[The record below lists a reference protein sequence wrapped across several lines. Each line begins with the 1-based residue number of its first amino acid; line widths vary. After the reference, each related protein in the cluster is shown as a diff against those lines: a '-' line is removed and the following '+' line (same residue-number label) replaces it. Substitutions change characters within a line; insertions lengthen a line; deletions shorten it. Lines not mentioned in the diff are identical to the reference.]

1 MVTIKTSIKKIV
13 MVCFVITTLFT
24 SCDQGATLQ
33 TYFVDNQETANF
45 ISIDI
50 PVSFVQI
57 DEEQLNEEQ
66 LEAYESID
74 KLNMLGYRLEGDN
87 EADYKLELE
96 KVQTILKS
104 EKYQDLFRGGNNKD
118 GKIVVK
124 YIGEDSTIDELILF
138 GNMNNTGF
146 AVIRVLGNK
155 MDPAKIMKLG
165 DVVQSMTS
173 EENSVNDFMKF
184 FNVEAPKEL
193 QLPPETIEIIED

>member
-1 MVTIKTSIKKIV
+1 MKTSNYHHFPLIFLLFIVILSCGNREKKPYATSPDIYLPDTDFKV
-13 MVCFVITTLFT
+13 VGYLSGGSFDVI
-24 SCDQGATLQ
+24 D
-33 TYFVDNQETANF
+33 D
-45 ISIDI
+45 
-50 PVSFVQI
+50 
-57 DEEQLNEEQ
+57 
-66 LEAYESID
+66 
-74 KLNMLGYRLEGDN
+74 
-87 EADYKLELE
+87 LELE
-96 KVQTILKS
+96 KLTYLN
-104 EKYQDLFRGGNNKD
+104 LAFGNPDKD